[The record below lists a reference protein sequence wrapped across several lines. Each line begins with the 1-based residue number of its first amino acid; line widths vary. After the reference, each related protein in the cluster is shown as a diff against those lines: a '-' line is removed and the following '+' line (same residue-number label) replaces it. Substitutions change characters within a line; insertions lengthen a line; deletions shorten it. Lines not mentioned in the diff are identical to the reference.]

1 MTYKRKITG
10 VQQSGSK
17 QKQRKS
23 DEEYSDSAERASSRG
38 TSRGK
43 RRGARGARGAGEL
56 RRSQRISKAPAQGRG
71 EEGEDEGEDEEEE
84 VLLTSTQQKAL
95 QTQQTPPIQQTQQR
109 QMAQQTQQ
117 TPPIQQTQQSQTAQ
131 QTQQTPPIQ
140 QTQQS
145 QTAQQTQQLSA
156 QAHPLQQFQQFQLQ
170 QSQQSQTT
178 ASGSQM
184 SATSSSTPI
193 FIDSDDREIVI
204 LRSRSRATT
213 PGVETDVLAEFGDIA
228 IRGTS
233 VDDRSP
239 VRSRRS
245 TPVIEENIK
254 DIAPS
259 SKPTGTK
266 RRDSTRDTKSIEA
279 MLVKQGRQIRALY
292 ELQKSTFEKV
302 TSIQSQLK
310 KTNKNIELSSKVF
323 SVSNNLIT
331 DNNIIIILVITFR
344 YLTV

>member
-1 MTYKRKITG
+1 M
-10 VQQSGSK
+10 
-17 QKQRKS
+17 
-23 DEEYSDSAERASSRG
+23 
-38 TSRGK
+38 
-43 RRGARGARGAGEL
+43 GEL
-56 RRSQRISKAPAQGRG
+56 RRSQRISKAPAQGCG

-95 QTQQTPPIQQTQQR
+95 QTQQTPPIQQTQQ
-109 QMAQQTQQ
+109 
-117 TPPIQQTQQSQTAQ
+117 
-131 QTQQTPPIQ
+131 
-140 QTQQS
+140 S

-156 QAHPLQQFQQFQLQ
+156 QARPLQQFQQFQLQ

-228 IRGTS
+228 IRGRGTS

-239 VRSRRS
+239 GSRHS
-245 TPVIEENIK
+245 TPVIEENIE

-266 RRDSTRDTKSIEA
+266 RRDSTRIEA

-331 DNNIIIILVITFR
+331 DSYHI
-344 YLTV
+344 

>member
-38 TSRGK
+38 TSHGK
-43 RRGARGARGAGEL
+43 RRGARGAGEL
-56 RRSQRISKAPAQGRG
+56 RRSQCISKAPAQVRG

-95 QTQQTPPIQQTQQR
+95 
-109 QMAQQTQQ
+109 QTQQ

-156 QAHPLQQFQQFQLQ
+156 QTHPLQQFQQFQLQ

-178 ASGSQM
+178 ASSSQM

-204 LRSRSRATT
+204 LRSRSWATT
-213 PGVETDVLAEFGDIA
+213 LEF
-228 IRGTS
+228 
-233 VDDRSP
+233 
-239 VRSRRS
+239 
-245 TPVIEENIK
+245 
-254 DIAPS
+254 
-259 SKPTGTK
+259 KPMFLLSLG
-266 RRDSTRDTKSIEA
+266 I
-279 MLVKQGRQIRALY
+279 
-292 ELQKSTFEKV
+292 LQYGAH
-302 TSIQSQLK
+302 L
-310 KTNKNIELSSKVF
+310 
-323 SVSNNLIT
+323 
-331 DNNIIIILVITFR
+331 
-344 YLTV
+344 

>member
-1 MTYKRKITG
+1 
-10 VQQSGSK
+10 
-17 QKQRKS
+17 
-23 DEEYSDSAERASSRG
+23 
-38 TSRGK
+38 
-43 RRGARGARGAGEL
+43 
-56 RRSQRISKAPAQGRG
+56 
-71 EEGEDEGEDEEEE
+71 
-84 VLLTSTQQKAL
+84 
-95 QTQQTPPIQQTQQR
+95 
-109 QMAQQTQQ
+109 
-117 TPPIQQTQQSQTAQ
+117 
-131 QTQQTPPIQ
+131 
-140 QTQQS
+140 
-145 QTAQQTQQLSA
+145 
-156 QAHPLQQFQQFQLQ
+156 
-170 QSQQSQTT
+170 
-178 ASGSQM
+178 M

-193 FIDSDDREIVI
+193 FINSDDREIVI
-204 LRSRSRATT
+204 LRSRSWATT

-239 VRSRRS
+239 VRSHRS

>member
-43 RRGARGARGAGEL
+43 RRGARGTRGARGAGEL

-95 QTQQTPPIQQTQQR
+95 
-109 QMAQQTQQ
+109 QTQQ

-279 MLVKQGRQIRALY
+279 MLVKQGRQICALY
-292 ELQKSTFEKV
+292 ELQILTFEKV
-302 TSIQSQLK
+302 TPIQSQLK
-310 KTNKNIELSSKVF
+310 K
-323 SVSNNLIT
+323 LIK
-331 DNNIIIILVITFR
+331 ILN
-344 YLTV
+344 

>member
-38 TSRGK
+38 TSHGK
-43 RRGARGARGAGEL
+43 RCGVRGARGAGEL

-95 QTQQTPPIQQTQQR
+95 QTQQTPPIQQTQQC
-109 QMAQQTQQ
+109 
-117 TPPIQQTQQSQTAQ
+117 
-131 QTQQTPPIQ
+131 
-140 QTQQS
+140 

-213 PGVETDVLAEFGDIA
+213 PGVKTDVLAEFEGYCNTGHIC
-228 IRGTS
+228 
-233 VDDRSP
+233 
-239 VRSRRS
+239 RRK
-245 TPVIEENIK
+245 I
-254 DIAPS
+254 
-259 SKPTGTK
+259 
-266 RRDSTRDTKSIEA
+266 
-279 MLVKQGRQIRALY
+279 
-292 ELQKSTFEKV
+292 
-302 TSIQSQLK
+302 
-310 KTNKNIELSSKVF
+310 
-323 SVSNNLIT
+323 
-331 DNNIIIILVITFR
+331 
-344 YLTV
+344 

>member
-1 MTYKRKITG
+1 MKVKMKKKKFCSLLPNKKPYKPNKPTYSTNPITPNG
-10 VQQSGSK
+10 PTNPTNPT
-17 QKQRKS
+17 
-23 DEEYSDSAERASSRG
+23 YSTNPTKPNG
-38 TSRGK
+38 PTN
-43 RRGARGARGAGEL
+43 
-56 RRSQRISKAPAQGRG
+56 P
-71 EEGEDEGEDEEEE
+71 
-84 VLLTSTQQKAL
+84 TT
-95 QTQQTPPIQQTQQR
+95 
-109 QMAQQTQQ
+109 
-117 TPPIQQTQQSQTAQ
+117 
-131 QTQQTPPIQ
+131 
-140 QTQQS
+140 
-145 QTAQQTQQLSA
+145 A

-184 SATSSSTPI
+184 SDTSSSTPI

-204 LRSRSRATT
+204 LRSRSWATT
-213 PGVETDVLAEFGDIA
+213 SGVETDVLAEFGDIA

-266 RRDSTRDTKSIEA
+266 RRDSTRDTKSIEV

-292 ELQKSTFEKV
+292 KLQKSTFEKV

-310 KTNKNIELSSKVF
+310 KTNKNIESIFCK
-323 SVSNNLIT
+323 
-331 DNNIIIILVITFR
+331 
-344 YLTV
+344 

>member
-43 RRGARGARGAGEL
+43 RRGTRGAGEL

-95 QTQQTPPIQQTQQR
+95 QTQQTPPIQQIQQR
-109 QMAQQTQQ
+109 QM
-117 TPPIQQTQQSQTAQ
+117 AQ

-266 RRDSTRDTKSIEA
+266 RRDSTRDTKFEA

>member
-109 QMAQQTQQ
+109 QM
-117 TPPIQQTQQSQTAQ
+117 AQ

>member
-23 DEEYSDSAERASSRG
+23 DEKYSDSAERASSRG

-56 RRSQRISKAPAQGRG
+56 RRSQRISKAPAQRRG
-71 EEGEDEGEDEEEE
+71 EEGEDEGEDDKEE

-95 QTQQTPPIQQTQQR
+95 QTQQTPPIQQTQQC
-109 QMAQQTQQ
+109 
-117 TPPIQQTQQSQTAQ
+117 
-131 QTQQTPPIQ
+131 
-140 QTQQS
+140 

-245 TPVIEENIK
+245 TPIIEENIK

-266 RRDSTRDTKSIEA
+266 RQDSTRDTKSIEA

>member
-1 MTYKRKITG
+1 
-10 VQQSGSK
+10 
-17 QKQRKS
+17 
-23 DEEYSDSAERASSRG
+23 
-38 TSRGK
+38 
-43 RRGARGARGAGEL
+43 
-56 RRSQRISKAPAQGRG
+56 
-71 EEGEDEGEDEEEE
+71 
-84 VLLTSTQQKAL
+84 
-95 QTQQTPPIQQTQQR
+95 
-109 QMAQQTQQ
+109 MAQH
-117 TPPIQQTQQSQTAQ
+117 
-131 QTQQTPPIQ
+131 TQQTPPIQ

-156 QAHPLQQFQQFQLQ
+156 QAHPLQQFQQFQ
-170 QSQQSQTT
+170 QSQTT

-204 LRSRSRATT
+204 LRSQSRATT

-228 IRGTS
+228 IRDTS

-239 VRSRRS
+239 VRSHRS

-302 TSIQSQLK
+302 TLIQSQLK

-331 DNNIIIILVITFR
+331 DNNIIIILVITFS
-344 YLTV
+344 YCYAWILP

>member
-56 RRSQRISKAPAQGRG
+56 RRSQRISKALAQGRG

-95 QTQQTPPIQQTQQR
+95 
-109 QMAQQTQQ
+109 
-117 TPPIQQTQQSQTAQ
+117 

>member
-156 QAHPLQQFQQFQLQ
+156 QARPLQQFQQFQLQ

-228 IRGTS
+228 IRGRGTS

-239 VRSRRS
+239 GSRRS
-245 TPVIEENIK
+245 TPVIEENIE

-266 RRDSTRDTKSIEA
+266 RRDSTRIEA

-331 DNNIIIILVITFR
+331 DSYHI
-344 YLTV
+344 

>member
-1 MTYKRKITG
+1 
-10 VQQSGSK
+10 
-17 QKQRKS
+17 
-23 DEEYSDSAERASSRG
+23 
-38 TSRGK
+38 
-43 RRGARGARGAGEL
+43 
-56 RRSQRISKAPAQGRG
+56 
-71 EEGEDEGEDEEEE
+71 
-84 VLLTSTQQKAL
+84 
-95 QTQQTPPIQQTQQR
+95 
-109 QMAQQTQQ
+109 
-117 TPPIQQTQQSQTAQ
+117 
-131 QTQQTPPIQ
+131 
-140 QTQQS
+140 
-145 QTAQQTQQLSA
+145 
-156 QAHPLQQFQQFQLQ
+156 
-170 QSQQSQTT
+170 
-178 ASGSQM
+178 M

-239 VRSRRS
+239 GSRHS
-245 TPVIEENIK
+245 TPVIEKNIENI
-254 DIAPS
+254 ASS

-266 RRDSTRDTKSIEA
+266 RRNSTRDTKSIEA

>member
-23 DEEYSDSAERASSRG
+23 DEKYSDSAERASSRG

-95 QTQQTPPIQQTQQR
+95 QTQQTPPIQQTQQC
-109 QMAQQTQQ
+109 
-117 TPPIQQTQQSQTAQ
+117 
-131 QTQQTPPIQ
+131 
-140 QTQQS
+140 

-266 RRDSTRDTKSIEA
+266 RRDSTHDTKFEA

>member
-1 MTYKRKITG
+1 M
-10 VQQSGSK
+10 
-17 QKQRKS
+17 
-23 DEEYSDSAERASSRG
+23 
-38 TSRGK
+38 
-43 RRGARGARGAGEL
+43 

-95 QTQQTPPIQQTQQR
+95 QTQQTQQTPPIQQTQQR

-140 QTQQS
+140 Q
-145 QTAQQTQQLSA
+145 QLSA
-156 QAHPLQQFQQFQLQ
+156 QARPLQQFQQFQLQ

-228 IRGTS
+228 IRGRGTS

-239 VRSRRS
+239 GSRRS
-245 TPVIEENIK
+245 TPVIEENIE

-266 RRDSTRDTKSIEA
+266 RRDSTRIEA

-331 DNNIIIILVITFR
+331 DSYHI
-344 YLTV
+344 

>member
-38 TSRGK
+38 TSHGK
-43 RRGARGARGAGEL
+43 RRGARGARGVGEL

-95 QTQQTPPIQQTQQR
+95 
-109 QMAQQTQQ
+109 
-117 TPPIQQTQQSQTAQ
+117 

-193 FIDSDDREIVI
+193 FIDSDDREIII

>member
-95 QTQQTPPIQQTQQR
+95 QTQQTPPIQQTQQ
-109 QMAQQTQQ
+109 
-117 TPPIQQTQQSQTAQ
+117 
-131 QTQQTPPIQ
+131 
-140 QTQQS
+140 S

-156 QAHPLQQFQQFQLQ
+156 QARPLQQFQQFQLQ

-228 IRGTS
+228 IRGRGTS

-239 VRSRRS
+239 GSRRS
-245 TPVIEENIK
+245 TPVIEENIE

-266 RRDSTRDTKSIEA
+266 RRDSTRIEA
-279 MLVKQGRQIRALY
+279 MLVKQDRQIHALY
-292 ELQKSTFEKV
+292 ELQKSTFGKV

-331 DNNIIIILVITFR
+331 DSYHI
-344 YLTV
+344 

>member
-43 RRGARGARGAGEL
+43 RRSARGARGAGEL

-95 QTQQTPPIQQTQQR
+95 
-109 QMAQQTQQ
+109 
-117 TPPIQQTQQSQTAQ
+117 

-228 IRGTS
+228 IWGTS

-266 RRDSTRDTKSIEA
+266 RRDSTRDTKFEA

>member
-38 TSRGK
+38 TSHGK
-43 RRGARGARGAGEL
+43 RRGARGAGEL
-56 RRSQRISKAPAQGRG
+56 RRSQCISKAPAQVRG

-95 QTQQTPPIQQTQQR
+95 
-109 QMAQQTQQ
+109 
-117 TPPIQQTQQSQTAQ
+117 

-228 IRGTS
+228 IR
-233 VDDRSP
+233 
-239 VRSRRS
+239 
-245 TPVIEENIK
+245 
-254 DIAPS
+254 
-259 SKPTGTK
+259 
-266 RRDSTRDTKSIEA
+266 DT
-279 MLVKQGRQIRALY
+279 
-292 ELQKSTFEKV
+292 F
-302 TSIQSQLK
+302 
-310 KTNKNIELSSKVF
+310 
-323 SVSNNLIT
+323 
-331 DNNIIIILVITFR
+331 
-344 YLTV
+344 

>member
-38 TSRGK
+38 TSHGK
-43 RRGARGARGAGEL
+43 RRGARGAGEL
-56 RRSQRISKAPAQGRG
+56 RRSQCISKAPAQVRG

-95 QTQQTPPIQQTQQR
+95 
-109 QMAQQTQQ
+109 
-117 TPPIQQTQQSQTAQ
+117 

-239 VRSRRS
+239 VRSRCS

-279 MLVKQGRQIRALY
+279 MLVKQSRQIRALY

>member
-1 MTYKRKITG
+1 MLI
-10 VQQSGSK
+10 
-17 QKQRKS
+17 
-23 DEEYSDSAERASSRG
+23 
-38 TSRGK
+38 
-43 RRGARGARGAGEL
+43 
-56 RRSQRISKAPAQGRG
+56 
-71 EEGEDEGEDEEEE
+71 
-84 VLLTSTQQKAL
+84 STQQKAL
-95 QTQQTPPIQQTQQR
+95 QIQQTPPIQQTQQR

-131 QTQQTPPIQ
+131 QTQQ
-140 QTQQS
+140 
-145 QTAQQTQQLSA
+145 LSA
-156 QAHPLQQFQQFQLQ
+156 QARPLQQFQQFQLQ

-213 PGVETDVLAEFGDIA
+213 PGVETDVLAKFGNIA
-228 IRGTS
+228 IRGRGTS

-245 TPVIEENIK
+245 TPVIEENIE

-266 RRDSTRDTKSIEA
+266 RRDSTRIEA

-331 DNNIIIILVITFR
+331 DSYHI
-344 YLTV
+344 

>member
-1 MTYKRKITG
+1 M
-10 VQQSGSK
+10 
-17 QKQRKS
+17 
-23 DEEYSDSAERASSRG
+23 
-38 TSRGK
+38 
-43 RRGARGARGAGEL
+43 
-56 RRSQRISKAPAQGRG
+56 
-71 EEGEDEGEDEEEE
+71 
-84 VLLTSTQQKAL
+84 
-95 QTQQTPPIQQTQQR
+95 
-109 QMAQQTQQ
+109 
-117 TPPIQQTQQSQTAQ
+117 AQ

-156 QAHPLQQFQQFQLQ
+156 QARPLQQFQQFQLQ

-228 IRGTS
+228 IRGRGTS

-239 VRSRRS
+239 VRFRRS
-245 TPVIEENIK
+245 TPVIEENIE

-279 MLVKQGRQIRALY
+279 MLVKQSRQIRALY
-292 ELQKSTFEKV
+292 ELQKSTFEKSRRFK
-302 TSIQSQLK
+302 TS
-310 KTNKNIELSSKVF
+310 
-323 SVSNNLIT
+323 
-331 DNNIIIILVITFR
+331 
-344 YLTV
+344 